1 MPRFPL
7 FAVIFWTLLPVLQAQ
22 WDVVTHEGRRFVPID
37 NVASFYKMSQTASG
51 GGFRLSAQGR
61 SIEGKPGG
69 RDVRINGVK
78 YVLCFPIVSR
88 GGQVLISAM
97 DVTKIIEPVM
107 RPQKIRNAT
116 AVRTVILDAG
126 HGGHDGGARGP
137 FGLEK
142 DAALDVVLRA
152 KKLLQENGYQV
163 RLTRSTDVFIPLEKR
178 PEFANRHANAIFVS
192 VHFNKSAKGGGTG
205 IETFCLAPRGVPSM
219 DDENL
224 SYSDLKQH
232 PGHARDPENIAL
244 ATAVHAS
251 MVKSLTL
258 PDRGIKR
265 ARFVVIKNSTIPA
278 ILVEGGFMNHQQD
291 SRLIANTEYR
301 QRMARAILDGVN
313 LFKTAVSG
321 KPAYQKPSVVAS
333 AADPTDAPSLRSVE
347 SRPIGSSTDNASAVE
362 AAVKSLAN

>member
-1 MPRFPL
+1 MRKFPL
-7 FAVIFWTLLPVLQAQ
+7 IIALFLAFLPVLQAQ
-22 WDVVTHEGRRFVPID
+22 WDVVTHEGRRFVPVE
-37 NVASFYKMSQTASG
+37 NVATFYKMTQSVSG
-51 GGFRLSAQGR
+51 GDFRLSAQGR
-61 SIEGKPGG
+61 SMEGKAGG
-69 RDVRINGVK
+69 RDVKINGVK

-88 GGQVLISAM
+88 GGQILISAM

-107 RPQKIRNAT
+107 RPQKIQNAT

-142 DAALDVVLRA
+142 DAALDVVLKA

-178 PEFANRHANAIFVS
+178 PEFANKHANAIFVS
-192 VHFNKSAKGGGTG
+192 VHFNKSSQGGGTG

-219 DDENL
+219 DEENL

-232 PGHARDPENIAL
+232 PGHARDPENVAL

-251 MVKSLTL
+251 MVKSLNL

-265 ARFVVIKNSTIPA
+265 ARFVVIKNATVPA
-278 ILVEGGFMNHQQD
+278 ILVEGGFMNNPTD
-291 SRLIANTEYR
+291 SRLIASSSYR
-301 QRMARAILDGVN
+301 QQMAQAILNGVN
-313 LFKTAVSG
+313 LFRTAVSG
-321 KPAYQKPSVVAS
+321 RPAYQKPSVVAS
-333 AADPTDAPSLRSVE
+333 ASDPTDAPSLRSAE
-347 SRPIGSSTDNASAVE
+347 NRPVGASTDDRTAVD
-362 AAVKSLAN
+362 AVVKSLAN